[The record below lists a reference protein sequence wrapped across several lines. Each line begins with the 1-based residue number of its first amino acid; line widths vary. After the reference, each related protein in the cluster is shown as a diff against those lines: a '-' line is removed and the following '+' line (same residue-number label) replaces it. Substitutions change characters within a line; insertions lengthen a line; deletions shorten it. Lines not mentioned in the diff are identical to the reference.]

1 VDGTG
6 TNFRAAMVWFWCG
19 SGVPL
24 GWNRRGGY
32 GTIRDMRRNVYHVYI
47 LASASRVL
55 YTGIT
60 NDLQRRVFEHQA
72 RRVPAFTQKY
82 HVTQLMYCETF
93 RDVRDAI
100 AREKQIKAWTRAK
113 RIALIEKL
121 NPHWRDLSADWLSK
135 GTDIPVAIREESSG
149 NA

>member
-1 VDGTG
+1 
-6 TNFRAAMVWFWCG
+6 
-19 SGVPL
+19 
-24 GWNRRGGY
+24 
-32 GTIRDMRRNVYHVYI
+32 MRRNVYHVYM

-60 NDLQRRVFEHQA
+60 NDLQRRVNEHQT
-72 RRVPAFTQKY
+72 RRVPGFTQKY
-82 HVTQLMYCETF
+82 HVTQLMYCEAF

-121 NPHWRDLSADWLSK
+121 NPRWRDLSEDWNAKSDNTATIMH
-135 GTDIPVAIREESSG
+135 GESSED
-149 NA
+149 A

>member
-1 VDGTG
+1 
-6 TNFRAAMVWFWCG
+6 
-19 SGVPL
+19 
-24 GWNRRGGY
+24 
-32 GTIRDMRRNVYHVYI
+32 MRRDVYHVYI

-72 RRVPAFTQKY
+72 RHIRGFTQKY
-82 HVTQLMYCETF
+82 HVTQLMYCEAF

-113 RIALIEKL
+113 RIALIERL
-121 NPHWRDLSADWLSK
+121 NPHWRDLSADWLAKSND
-135 GTDIPVAIREESSG
+135 TAVVTREESSG

>member
-1 VDGTG
+1 MDGTG
-6 TNFRAAMVWFWCG
+6 TNFRAALVWLWFG
-19 SGVPL
+19 SDAPLEWNSRGV
-24 GWNRRGGY
+24 Y
-32 GTIRDMRRNVYHVYI
+32 GTIRRMRRNVYHVYI

-72 RRVPAFTQKY
+72 RRVPGFTQKY
-82 HVTQLMYCETF
+82 HVTQLMYCEAF

-121 NPHWRDLSADWLSK
+121 NPYWRDLSADWLAKSN
-135 GTDIPVAIREESSG
+135 DIPKATREESSG

>member
-1 VDGTG
+1 
-6 TNFRAAMVWFWCG
+6 M
-19 SGVPL
+19 
-24 GWNRRGGY
+24 GWIHRGAY
-32 GTIRDMRRNVYHVYI
+32 VTIRDMRRNVYHVYI

-60 NDLQRRVFEHQA
+60 NDLQRRVLEHKA
-72 RRVPAFTQKY
+72 RRVPGFTQKY
-82 HVTQLMYCETF
+82 HVTQLMYCEAF

-113 RIALIEKL
+113 RIALIETL
-121 NPHWRDLSADWLSK
+121 NPHWRDLSADWLAKS
-135 GTDIPVAIREESSG
+135 TDNLVALREESSG

>member
-1 VDGTG
+1 VDGTA
-6 TNFRAAMVWFWCG
+6 TNFRAVLVLIWFR
-19 SGVPL
+19 SSEPL
-24 GWNRRGGY
+24 EWNSRGAY
-32 GTIRDMRRNVYHVYI
+32 STIRDMRRNVYHVYI

-60 NDLQRRVFEHQA
+60 SDLKRRVFNHQT
-72 RRVPAFTQKY
+72 RRVPGFTQKY
-82 HVTQLMYCETF
+82 HVTQLMYCEAF

-121 NPHWRDLSADWLSK
+121 NPHWRDLSADWLAKSN
-135 GTDIPVAIREESSG
+135 DIPVTILEESSG

>member
-1 VDGTG
+1 VEGTG
-6 TNFRAAMVWFWCG
+6 INLRAALVWFWFG
-19 SGVPL
+19 SGAALEWIP
-24 GWNRRGGY
+24 RGAY

-72 RRVPAFTQKY
+72 RRVPGFTRKY
-82 HVTQLMYCETF
+82 HVTQLMYCEAF

-113 RIALIEKL
+113 RIALIEEL
-121 NPHWRDLSADWLSK
+121 NPHWRDLSADWLAK
-135 GTDIPVAIREESSG
+135 PTDIPVAIREESSG

>member
-1 VDGTG
+1 
-6 TNFRAAMVWFWCG
+6 
-19 SGVPL
+19 
-24 GWNRRGGY
+24 
-32 GTIRDMRRNVYHVYI
+32 MRRHVYHVYI

-55 YTGIT
+55 YTRMT

-72 RRVPAFTQKY
+72 KRVPGFTQKY
-82 HVTQLMYCETF
+82 NVTQLMYCEAF
-93 RDVRDAI
+93 SGVRDAI

-121 NPHWRDLSADWLSK
+121 NPHWRDLSADWLAKSN
-135 GTDIPVAIREESSG
+135 DIPVAIRKESSG

>member
-1 VDGTG
+1 
-6 TNFRAAMVWFWCG
+6 VWLWYD
-19 SGVPL
+19 SSTL
-24 GWNRRGGY
+24 LEWNRCGAY

-60 NDLQRRVFEHQA
+60 NDLRRRVFEHQA
-72 RRVPAFTQKY
+72 SRVPGFTQKY
-82 HVTQLMYCETF
+82 HVTQLMYCEPY

-113 RIALIEKL
+113 RIALIETL
-121 NPHWRDLSADWLSK
+121 NPHWRDLSTDWLDKSNV
-135 GTDIPVAIREESSG
+135 IPVTIREESSG
-149 NA
+149 SV